1 MARISMQSM
10 FKTPKQKK
18 TKKTK
23 TMRECA
29 PKVPYNTCQ
38 SKSKVD
44 KCQWVHGK
52 REYCRTRKNKK
63 RT

>member
-1 MARISMQSM
+1 MAKITMSSM
-10 FKTPKQKK
+10 FKTPKKSKK
-18 TKKTK
+18 VKKVK
-23 TMRECA
+23 SVRECA
-29 PKVPYNTCQ
+29 PKVSYNNCQ
-38 SKSKVD
+38 SKMA